1 MSRFA
6 NKSRSLARSRFVY
19 SPTLIF
25 YNGHMD
31 YRKRMEFLAGELLR
45 HQHLYH
51 VLTRPEIGDAEYDRL
66 LDELLL
72 LEKRF
77 PQFASPN
84 SPSRR
89 IGSDLDNA
97 FPERPHAVPVLSLD
111 KLYRP
116 EELGQW
122 LLKTA
127 AAAGSSVGFAIEE
140 KIDGASIVLYYDRGE
155 LQYALTR
162 GNGLLGNDVSD
173 NVRTISQVPLRID
186 EPSRLAVRGE
196 IYIKRGDFERYNSG
210 VAEKYANPR
219 NLAAGSLRNLK
230 SALAARVPLNIFVY
244 EGFFPVPSSGTFRA
258 GPDIPGG
265 GNAGRDHLEIL
276 QRLRELGFRVNPHLG
291 FFSDD
296 EAKRRR
302 ALQLFPDSTAAPL
315 AAVEEYVRRQA
326 AIRAEVPYD
335 IDGLVVK
342 VVEMDVRQELGTTAH
357 HPRWAM
363 AYKFDS
369 PQAQSELLDVQVQV
383 GRNGRVTPVALLRPV
398 ALSGST
404 VTRATLH
411 NQDYIDMLELG
422 IGDEVSISKRG
433 DVIPAVE
440 EVLEKSE
447 RHPGIYKLPGQCP
460 FCRSPLLKEG
470 AHHFCKN
477 EACPERRRRALI
489 YFCAKEQMDIE
500 TLGEK
505 TIAFLFAKG
514 WVQSPPDIYSFDAS
528 LLAGEEGFKEKKIA
542 RIRAS
547 IELSKSRP
555 FARVL
560 AALGFEGVAAA
571 VAGDLIAHGLDTI
584 DKIIAAAQKNDWQVF
599 AAIEGIG
606 ETTARLLIG
615 HFSKPENLQLIAR
628 LKAAG
633 LKFAAE
639 KTESERLNDSFAG
652 QVWVI
657 TGSFAKFIPRSLA
670 AEEIEKR
677 GGRVSENVS
686 SRTTHLLAGT
696 SPGSKLAKAQK
707 LGIVIVDESEFLAR
721 VHKNSSLRF
730 VAK

>member
-1 MSRFA
+1 LFYEIEIK
-6 NKSRSLARSRFVY
+6 NDYLNFVY
-19 SPTLIF
+19 SRRNFF
-25 YNGHMD
+25 YNCSMD
-31 YRKRMEFLAGELLR
+31 YKKRIAELAAELLR
-45 HQHLYH
+45 QQNLYY
-51 VLTRPEIGDAEYDRL
+51 VQARPEISDEEYDRMF
-66 LDELLL
+66 DELLR

-77 PQFASPN
+77 PQYVGAN

-97 FPERPHAVPVLSLD
+97 FPERPHTVPVLSLD
-111 KLYRP
+111 KLYQP

-127 AAAGSSVGFAIEE
+127 AAAGGIVGFAVEE

-162 GNGLLGNDVSD
+162 GNGLRGNDVSA
-173 NVRTISQVPLRID
+173 NVRTISQVPLRIA
-186 EPSRLAVRGE
+186 ESKPLAVRGE

-210 VAEKYANPR
+210 RAEKYANPR

-244 EGFFPVPSSGTFRA
+244 EGFFQNGSY
-258 GPDIPGG
+258 
-265 GNAGRDHLEIL
+265 RDHLEIL
-276 QRLRELGFRVNPHLG
+276 QRLRELGFRINPHLG

-296 EAKRRR
+296 EGKRLR
-302 ALQLFPDSTAAPL
+302 AQHLLPGITAAPV
-315 AAVEEYVRRQA
+315 AAVEEYLRQQA
-326 AIRAEVPYD
+326 ASRALVPYD

-369 PQAQSELLDVQVQV
+369 PQARTKLLDVQIQV
-383 GRNGRVTPVALLRPV
+383 GRNGRVTPVALLKPV
-398 ALSGST
+398 TLSGST

-433 DVIPAVE
+433 DVIPAVD

-447 RHPGIYKLPGQCP
+447 EDPGIYKLPGQCP
-460 FCRSPLLKEG
+460 FCQLPLVKEG

-477 EACPERRRRALI
+477 GVCPERCRRALS

-514 WVQSPPDIYSFDAS
+514 WVRSIPDIYSFDYN
-528 LLAGEEGFKEKKIA
+528 LLAGEEGFKEKKID

-547 IELSKSRP
+547 VELSKSRP
-555 FARVL
+555 FVKVL
-560 AALGFEGVAAA
+560 AALGFEGVASA
-571 VAGDLIAHGLDTI
+571 VAAALIAHGFDSV
-584 DKIIAAAQKNDWQVF
+584 DKIISAAQKKDWETFAQV
-599 AAIEGIG
+599 EGIG
-606 ETTARLLIG
+606 ETTARLLVE
-615 HFSKPENLQLIAR
+615 HFSNPKNLELIAR
-628 LKAAG
+628 LQGIGLQFHAAG
-633 LKFAAE
+633 SGLAKID
-639 KTESERLNDSFAG
+639 DSFAG

-657 TGSFAKFIPRSLA
+657 TGTFEHFNPRALA
-670 AEEIEKR
+670 AAEIEKR
-677 GGRVSENVS
+677 GGRIADSVS
-686 SRTTHLLAGT
+686 SRTSHLLSGAN
-696 SPGSKLAKAQK
+696 PGSKLARAEK
-707 LGIVIVDESEFLAR
+707 LGIHVIAETEFL
-721 VHKNSSLRF
+721 KLISG
-730 VAK
+730 K

>member
-1 MSRFA
+1 MH
-6 NKSRSLARSRFVY
+6 FVY
-19 SPTLIF
+19 SEPVF
-25 YNGHMD
+25 SYNWYMD
-31 YRKRMEFLAGELLR
+31 YRKHMEFLAGELLR
-45 HQHLYH
+45 HQHRYH
-51 VLTRPEIGDAEYDRL
+51 VLARPEISDAEYDCL

-97 FPERPHAVPVLSLD
+97 FPERPHTVPVLSLD
-111 KLYRP
+111 KLYQP
-116 EELGQW
+116 EELEQW

-127 AAAGSSVGFAIEE
+127 AAAGGSVGFAIEE

-155 LQYALTR
+155 LQHALTR

-173 NVRTISQVPLRID
+173 NVRTISQVPLRIA

-196 IYIKRGDFERYNSG
+196 IYIKRDDFERYNSG

-244 EGFFPVPSSGTFRA
+244 EGFFSNEFS
-258 GPDIPGG
+258 
-265 GNAGRDHLEIL
+265 RDHLEIL

-296 EAKRRR
+296 EGKRRR
-302 ALQLFPDSTAAPL
+302 AQHLFPGITAAPV
-315 AAVEEYVRRQA
+315 AAVEEYLRQQA
-326 AIRAEVPYD
+326 ATRAEVPYD

-342 VVEMDVRQELGTTAH
+342 VVELDVRQELGTTAH

-369 PQAQSELLDVQVQV
+369 PQGRTALLDVQVQV

-398 ALSGST
+398 ELSGST

-422 IGDEVSISKRG
+422 IGDEISISKRG

-447 RHPGIYKLPGQCP
+447 QHPDIYKLPSQCP
-460 FCRSPLLKEG
+460 FCQLPLVKEG

-477 EACPERRRRALI
+477 EACPERRRRALS
-489 YFCAKEQMDIE
+489 YFCAKDQMDIE
-500 TLGEK
+500 TLGER
-505 TIAFLFAKG
+505 TIAFLFARG
-514 WVQSPPDIYSFDAS
+514 WVQSIPDIYSFDYN

-547 IELSKSRP
+547 VDSSKSRP
-555 FARVL
+555 FVRVL

-571 VAGDLIAHGLDTI
+571 VAADLIAHGFGTI
-584 DKIIAAAQKNDWQVF
+584 DKIIAAAQKNDWEIF

-606 ETTARLLIG
+606 ETTARLLIN
-615 HFSKPENLQLIAR
+615 HFSKSENLQLIAR
-628 LKAAG
+628 LKEAG
-633 LKFAAE
+633 LKFQAE
-639 KTESERLNDSFAG
+639 SPAVEWIDDSFAG
-652 QVWVI
+652 QTWVI
-657 TGSFAKFIPRSLA
+657 TGSFAKFTPRSLA
-670 AEEIEKR
+670 AAEIEKR
-677 GGRVSENVS
+677 GGKVSENVS
-686 SRTTHLLAGT
+686 ARTTHLLAGT
-696 SPGSKLAKAQK
+696 NPGSKLAKAQK
-707 LGIVIVDESEFLAR
+707 LGITIVDEMGFLELIG
-721 VHKNSSLRF
+721 K
-730 VAK
+730 K

>member
-1 MSRFA
+1 ME
-6 NKSRSLARSRFVY
+6 
-19 SPTLIF
+19 
-25 YNGHMD
+25 H
-31 YRKRMEFLAGELLR
+31 RKRMEFLARELLR

-51 VLTRPEIGDAEYDRL
+51 VLARPEISDAEYDRL

-97 FPERPHAVPVLSLD
+97 FPERAHTVPVLSLD
-111 KLYRP
+111 KLYLP

-127 AAAGSSVGFAIEE
+127 AAAAGSVGFAVEE

-162 GNGLLGNDVSD
+162 GNGFLGNDVSD
-173 NVRTISQVPLRID
+173 NVRTISQVPLRIA
-186 EPSRLAVRGE
+186 ESSRLAVRGE
-196 IYIKRGDFERYNSG
+196 IYIKRGDFERYNSAL
-210 VAEKYANPR
+210 AEKYANPR

-244 EGFFPVPSSGTFRA
+244 EGFFQSGFS
-258 GPDIPGG
+258 
-265 GNAGRDHLEIL
+265 RDHLEIL

-296 EAKRRR
+296 EGKRRR
-302 ALQLFPDSTAAPL
+302 ALQLFPDGTAAPL
-315 AAVEEYVRRQA
+315 AALEEYVRQRA
-326 AIRAEVPYD
+326 AARAEVPYD

-369 PQAQSELLDVQVQV
+369 PQGRSELLDVQVQV

-422 IGDEVSISKRG
+422 IGDEVSISRRG
-433 DVIPAVE
+433 DVIPAVD
-440 EVLEKSE
+440 EVLEKSAN
-447 RHPGIYKLPGQCP
+447 HPGIFKLPGQCP
-460 FCRSPLLKEG
+460 FCQSPLLKEG

-477 EACPERRRRALI
+477 EGCPERRRRALA
-489 YFCAKEQMDIE
+489 YFCAKDQMDIE

-514 WVQSPPDIYSFDAS
+514 WVQSIPDIYDFDTN

-542 RIRAS
+542 RIRAG

-555 FARVL
+555 FVRVL

-571 VAGDLIAHGLDTI
+571 VAGALIGHGFDTI
-584 DKIIAAAQKNDWQVF
+584 DKIIAAAATNDWENF

-606 ETTARLLIG
+606 ETTARLLVG
-615 HFSKPENLQLIAR
+615 HFRKPENLQLIAR
-628 LKAAG
+628 LKQAG

-639 KTESERLNDSFAG
+639 KTGAERIDDSFAG
-652 QVWVI
+652 LTWVI
-657 TGSFAKFIPRSLA
+657 TGQFEKFSPRSLA
-670 AEEIEKR
+670 AGEIEKR
-677 GGRVSENVS
+677 GGTVSENVS
-686 SRTTHLLAGT
+686 TRTTHLLAGT
-696 SPGSKLAKAQK
+696 APGSKLAKAQK
-707 LGIVIVDESEFLAR
+707 LGITIVDETGFLALTR
-721 VHKNSSLRF
+721 K
-730 VAK
+730 K